1 MKKLKQFSMLLFLG
15 LGLML
20 VACGGDED
28 DDGVTTPGDGD
39 CTASWKVNGQS
50 YSEDNMTLCVYLDNT
65 LNLSSS
71 ASGGDFQ
78 LQVDPITATG
88 TYVADPS
95 NQDLNVI
102 VLIRL
107 DDGTRLGSADA
118 TVVVTELSSSKAKGT
133 FSGSFFDIMDINQT
147 ADFMVTDG
155 KFEANF

>member
-1 MKKLKQFSMLLFLG
+1 MKNSSLFSSLLLSLSVLLF
-15 LGLML
+15 
-20 VACGGDED
+20 ACNNDNN
-28 DDGVTTPGDGD
+28 DGINNPGSGD

-50 YSEDNMTLCVYLDNT
+50 YSENNMALCVYLDKT

-78 LQVDPITATG
+78 LQIDPVTTTG

-95 NQDLNVI
+95 NPDLNVI

-118 TVVVTELSSSKAKGT
+118 TVVVTELSDSKAKGT
-133 FSGSFFDIMDINQT
+133 FSGSFFDIMDVNLT
-147 ADFMVTDG
+147 PNFVVTDG
-155 KFEANF
+155 QFSSNF